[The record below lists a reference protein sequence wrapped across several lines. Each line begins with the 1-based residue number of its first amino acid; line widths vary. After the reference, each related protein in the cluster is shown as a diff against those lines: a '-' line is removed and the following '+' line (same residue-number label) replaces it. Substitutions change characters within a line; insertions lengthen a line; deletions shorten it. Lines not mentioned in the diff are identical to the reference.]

1 MVGGWW
7 CEKQRG
13 KGRREK
19 WKEEGETD
27 LLRCLPTQI
36 NSLNLARYRYLSQT
50 GVPRDKTHVYQRAA
64 LCRYRIT

>member
-1 MVGGWW
+1 MARG

-27 LLRCLPTQI
+27 LFRRLPTEI
-36 NSLNLARYRYLSQT
+36 NSLNLERYIYLSQT
-50 GVPRDKTHVYQRAA
+50 GVPRDKIHMYQRAA
-64 LCRYRIT
+64 LWRYRIT